1 MAGLERSA
9 KRVSQWTNNELL
21 AFNIRVKDAG
31 VEAFFNIPQLPLP
44 TVSTTI
50 LDNLDE
56 PPGPLLEM
64 DYPFFA
70 YKHYA
75 EQPHTF
81 NDFPMF
87 LLKLLRYESGRR
99 LLLVW
104 AKDPL
109 LMAGRRVIANTD
121 LYLMKVGEVKEVLLI
136 VHEDKHSNQD
146 PEAQVI
152 AKAIAAF
159 DRNNNNRVKSGLQRL
174 PDKDIW
180 AIVNRRNALIFYR
193 VHVTTALVDA
203 LAAATYPQ
211 EETMVLRFIPPVP
224 NHELYKT
231 EGMHPLAN
239 RRSVFQCL
247 EALKA
252 VIGYV

>member
-1 MAGLERSA
+1 MANLERSA
-9 KRVSQWTNNELL
+9 KPVSQWTNKELL
-21 AFNIRVKDAG
+21 AFNIRIEDAG
-31 VEAFFNIPQLPLP
+31 VEAFFNIPQLPPP
-44 TVSTTI
+44 TASTSI

-56 PPGPLLEM
+56 PPEPLL
-64 DYPFFA
+64 DVDRLFFA
-70 YKHYA
+70 YKWSTGL
-75 EQPHTF
+75 PGS
-81 NDFPMF
+81 NIDFTMY
-87 LLKLLRYESGRR
+87 LLRVLNYESGRR
-99 LLLVW
+99 LLGVRS
-104 AKDPL
+104 KNPL
-109 LMAGRRVIANTD
+109 LMAGRRIIANID
-121 LYLMKVGEVKEVLLI
+121 LFLMKVDEDEYLLI
-136 VHEDKHSNQD
+136 VHEDKHPKQD

-159 DRNNNNRVKSGLQRL
+159 DRDNNRRVESGLQRL
-174 PDKDIW
+174 PDKEIC
-180 AIVNRRNALIFYR
+180 AIVMKRTAPIFYR

-211 EETMVLRFIPPVP
+211 EETVVLRFIPPVP
-224 NHELYKT
+224 NQELYKT